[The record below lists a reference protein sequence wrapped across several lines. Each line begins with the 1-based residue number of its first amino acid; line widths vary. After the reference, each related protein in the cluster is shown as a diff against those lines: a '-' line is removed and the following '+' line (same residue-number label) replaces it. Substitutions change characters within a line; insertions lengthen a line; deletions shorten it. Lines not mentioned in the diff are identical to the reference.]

1 MADKSML
8 TCPECGYRLYYRFT
22 CRVPEHLSGR
32 ECERVKDCPNCKARF
47 MTREVI
53 TRKLPS

>member
-1 MADKSML
+1 MDDKSRL
-8 TCPECGYRLYYRFT
+8 NCPDCGTRLYHKRT
-22 CRVPEHLSGR
+22 LRVPDHMQGR
-32 ECERVKDCPNCKARF
+32 ECERVRWCPHCKLDY

>member
-1 MADKSML
+1 MADKSYL
-8 TCPECGYRLYYRFT
+8 NCPDCGERLVFGYT
-22 CRVPEHLSGR
+22 CRVPEHMQGR

-53 TRKLPS
+53 TRKLPT